1 MAIPQPD
8 PRGYPGN
15 LGLLFAEHAQ
25 SDRPAIVDLR
35 DPKQPRPVSFRELDA
50 GCNAVARGL
59 ARAGIKPGD
68 RIGIL
73 SLNRAEFVMAL
84 LGAMRAGVVPV
95 PTSDPARPLASP
107 SLHRRG
113 PVESQDE
120 CDGHARPAVVRRS
133 VSGTGTCYGRR
144 RMKRGRAD

>member
-1 MAIPQPD
+1 MSVPRPE

-25 SDRPAIVDLR
+25 SERPAIVDLR
-35 DPKQPRPVSFRELDA
+35 DPRQPRPVSFRELDA

-59 ARAGIKPGD
+59 TKAGLKPGD

-73 SLNRAEFVMAL
+73 SLNRAEFVMTL

-95 PTSDPARPLASP
+95 PINVKLPKSTVA
-107 SLHRRG
+107 
-113 PVESQDE
+113 
-120 CDGHARPAVVRRS
+120 
-133 VSGTGTCYGRR
+133 TI
-144 RMKRGRAD
+144 